1 MANISNFFLL
11 ILQVPIIIYQPK
23 VMPKWVPTHSS
34 ILEHGAEA
42 FYLDDEDV
50 GKDEQDPNYFP
61 IKLAYNKFHHYMPI
75 VPENILNYLETYN
88 NATYYTRQPREALKS
103 FRNTLPHDSNYYK
116 LVDYAYTAAI
126 NTTTVLSGCNI
137 ISGTTGTAGATS
149 AQVWPAEQEEPLEEQ
164 EEDEDLQF
172 RLPEKDDSPAITIPH
187 KGELKHGPHQ
197 CFCGKGDLKK
207 EADRQKHL

>member
-1 MANISNFFLL
+1 MVRFIKKLALHCQNFQIFFL

-23 VMPKWVPTHSS
+23 VVPKHVPTCSS

-61 IKLAYNKFHHYMPI
+61 IKLAYNKVHHYMPI

-88 NATYYTRQPREALKS
+88 NATYYTRQAREALKS

-116 LVDYAYTAAI
+116 LVDCAYTAAI

-149 AQVWPAEQEEPLEEQ
+149 AAEVFNFPSVESGSSKKKRKTAVAPTAPLPSLSSAPGSSTQ
-164 EEDEDLQF
+164 AQ
-172 RLPEKDDSPAITIPH
+172 A
-187 KGELKHGPHQ
+187 
-197 CFCGKGDLKK
+197 
-207 EADRQKHL
+207 